1 MNQISPLAF
10 VHPEAKLG
18 DNNII
23 GPFCYIDRNTVIG
36 DNNVMQNSVTIHA
49 GARLGNN
56 NEIFPGASIATK
68 PQDLKYRGEETLCE
82 VGDNN
87 SIRENVTISRGTAS
101 KGTTIVGNNNLL
113 MENMH
118 VAHDCVLG
126 NNIIVGNSTKFAGEV
141 EVDDNAIIS
150 AVVLC
155 HQFCKIGGYV
165 MIQGGCRFS
174 QDIPPYV
181 IAGKEP
187 TRYCGLNLDIH
198 AVKFL
203 DVGSLIDA
211 VIKRNLVTE
220 SHQHPLLFL
229 VGNLRHRT
237 LAHIIYLAGL
247 HGLLAKMFRCL
258 VRAHLTA
265 RHIDDQYHSAH
276 IFHRLSQ
283 HVDRWLNKIAK
294 IHQLLL
300 QGLWTSSARFDR
312 RYDRPIQELHDTG
325 H

>member
-82 VGDNN
+82 VGNNN

-187 TRYCGLNLDIH
+187 TRYCGLNLVGLRRRGFSNELITLIH
-198 AVKFL
+198 
-203 DVGSLIDA
+203 DA
-211 VIKRNLVTE
+211 YRLLYSKGVLSEGIEEIKRNLQITPE
-220 SHQHPLLFL
+220 IQY
-229 VGNLRHRT
+229 
-237 LAHIIYLAGL
+237 IID
-247 HGLLAKMFRCL
+247 F
-258 VRAHLTA
+258 V
-265 RHIDDQYHSAH
+265 
-276 IFHRLSQ
+276 
-283 HVDRWLNKIAK
+283 
-294 IHQLLL
+294 
-300 QGLWTSSARFDR
+300 SSSKRGIIR
-312 RYDRPIQELHDTG
+312 
-325 H
+325 